1 MNLLKTVLVLLA
13 CIFFVGCASTGKSFS
28 EFNNS
33 TESKAKPGASKAIVY
48 RTTDSMLMSLRAA
61 RIKLN
66 ENEVASCERGGFVS
80 IDIPPGANTLS
91 VDIWDAPGSCT
102 LTATATQPNLIVYY
116 EVKPRSSG
124 ITALALG
131 GLLGGA
137 IEGDKACSGPFE
149 IKQVGKDE
157 ALSKLINLRLSK

>member
-1 MNLLKTVLVLLA
+1 MNLIKTVLTLLA

-48 RTTDSMLMSLRAA
+48 RTTDSMMMSLRAA

-80 IDIPPGANTLS
+80 IDILPGTNMLS
-91 VDIWDAPGSCT
+91 VDIWDSPGSCT
-102 LTATATQPNLIVYY
+102 LIATSTQPNSIAYY

-124 ITALALG
+124 IAALALG
-131 GLLGGA
+131 GILGGA
-137 IEGDKACSGPFE
+137 IEGNKMCSGPFE
-149 IKQVGKDE
+149 IMQVGKDE

>member
-1 MNLLKTVLVLLA
+1 MNLIKTVLTLLA

-48 RTTDSMLMSLRAA
+48 RTTDSLMMSLRAA

-80 IDIPPGANTLS
+80 IDILTGTSMLS
-91 VDIWDAPGSCT
+91 VDIWDSPGSCT
-102 LTATATQPNLIVYY
+102 LIATSTQPNSIAYY

-124 ITALALG
+124 IAALALG
-131 GLLGGA
+131 GILGGA
-137 IEGDKACSGPFE
+137 IEGNKMCSGPFE
-149 IKQVGKDE
+149 IMQVGKDE

>member
-1 MNLLKTVLVLLA
+1 MNLLKTVFVLLA
-13 CIFFVGCASTGKSFS
+13 CIFFVGCASTGKSFL

-48 RTTDSMLMSLRAA
+48 RTTDSMLMSLRVA

-80 IDIPPGANTLS
+80 IDILPGTSMLS
-91 VDIWDAPGSCT
+91 VDIWDSPGSCT
-102 LTATATQPNLIVYY
+102 LIATSTQPNSIAYY

-124 ITALALG
+124 IAALALG
-131 GLLGGA
+131 GILGGA
-137 IEGDKACSGPFE
+137 IEGNKMCSGPFE
-149 IKQVGKDE
+149 IVQVGKDE

>member
-131 GLLGGA
+131 GLLGG
-137 IEGDKACSGPFE
+137 CH
-149 IKQVGKDE
+149 
-157 ALSKLINLRLSK
+157 